1 MEAKELKIQVPE
13 GYEID
18 KENSTFEC
26 VNLKGR
32 MFMLLL
38 K

>member
-1 MEAKELKIQVPE
+1 MEIKELKIQVPK

-26 VNLKGR
+26 IKFKRNL
-32 MFMLLL
+32 
-38 K
+38 

>member
-1 MEAKELKIQVPE
+1 METKELKIQAPK

-18 KENSTFEC
+18 KDNSTFEC
-26 VNLKGR
+26 IKCR
-32 MFMLLL
+32 F